1 MLLKKLT
8 GLFVAFVLVLA
19 GASPSSAES
28 TVKKLALVQV
38 SGLGMKTADQSSLVV
53 LPNETIVSIHNNEN
67 EAALLASVL
76 SADGKTV
83 QTNEIF
89 DSGNSAGQNPSR
101 FDWVV
106 TSTGKLILVYT
117 TWLQE
122 SGKFL
127 SGMSARSTTDGK
139 NWSAPVSVLPTFEA
153 ELGCDPLVQI
163 CGYIQPHLKQN
174 ANGKLLLVAA
184 KTNLVASGWSTSTS
198 AALVSSTSADGSVW
212 SAKSDIGTLP
222 DMGGSPGLAKAGYA
236 SKGLFA
242 LEATETDFV
251 VLYPYLI
258 KSSNIFKPSDT
269 GYKSASL
276 PFTNLTKWQ
285 TSKVVNLVPG
295 LSWAN
300 DGGTL
305 HMGPFLVKT
314 SNKLL
319 ALWFEKPA
327 NGDKTILR
335 ESIWNSAKNS
345 WDARKDIFNCK
356 GCWVYNTAA
365 TDRNVFAVSGATL
378 TLPFMQ
384 QTSTDQGASQAVKF
398 LTIVDGVVTNG
409 PSGTTV
415 ATNNP
420 SVAGGARFY
429 GLHLGSDGVLTFVL
443 QHDYIAEVV
452 EVAADRKTQK
462 VKRIDTLWTP
472 EWSGQD
478 ESAVHSYQLPNG
490 NLSLMSQQYR
500 FLTGE
505 PKGTVLNYYQL
516 IRATP
521 PAVTGKLAVSG
532 TAKVASTL
540 KTSTV
545 TFSSPYGAS
554 TAAYKWY
561 RCDKIVKTAPVS
573 KPTFCVAI
581 PNATATS
588 YKLTSKDKGK
598 FLLTSAES
606 SNSGGSTLAFSAS
619 TAQVK

>member
-1 MLLKKLT
+1 MMFRK
-8 GLFVAFVLVLA
+8 VAGLVLA
-19 GASPSSAES
+19 FAMVVAGALPSSAES
-28 TVKKLALVQV
+28 TVKKLGLVQG
-38 SGLGMKTADQSSLVV
+38 SGMGSNTSDQSSLVV
-53 LPNETIVSIHNNEN
+53 LPNETIVSFHNDHNR
-67 EAALLASVL
+67 AALLASVL
-76 SADGKTV
+76 SSDGKTAE
-83 QTNEIF
+83 TNEIF
-89 DSGNSAGQNPSR
+89 ASGNSDGQNPSR

-106 TSTGKLILVYT
+106 SSSGKLTVVYT

-122 SGKFL
+122 AGKVFA
-127 SGMSARSTTDGK
+127 GVSARSTTDGK

-184 KTNLVASGWSTSTS
+184 KTNLVASGWSTSTA

-300 DGGTL
+300 YGGTL

-335 ESIWNSAKNS
+335 ESIWNPAKNA

-356 GCWVYNTAA
+356 DCWIYNTAA
-365 TDRNVFAVSGATL
+365 TDRNAFVVSGTTL
-378 TLPFMQ
+378 TLPFVVATTTPQ
-384 QTSTDQGASQAVKF
+384 GSLQTVKF
-398 LTIVDGVVTNG
+398 LTIVDGAVTNG
-409 PSGTTV
+409 AAGTTV
-415 ATNNP
+415 ATNSENLT
-420 SVAGGARFY
+420 GGAAFY
-429 GLHLGSDGVLTFVL
+429 GLHLGSDNTLTFVL
-443 QHDYIAEVV
+443 QHDLIAEVV

-462 VKRIDTLWTP
+462 VKRIDTLW
-472 EWSGQD
+472 QD
-478 ESAVHSYQLPNG
+478 EIFGQADKVVHSYQLPNG
-490 NLSLMSQQYR
+490 NLSLMSQQR
-500 FLTGE
+500 RLLTGD

-581 PNATATS
+581 PNAIFTS

-598 FLLTSAES
+598 FLLASAES
-606 SNSGGSTLAFSAS
+606 SNSGGSTLVFSTS
-619 TAQVK
+619 TAVVK